1 MEEDAMRETDAC
13 REGGYPFFALM
24 SRLRYINRWQLM
36 RCSRDETLA
45 EHSLEVAMIAHVLC
59 TLANVRHG
67 HALDAD
73 RAAVIGLYHDVSEI
87 ITGDMPTPVK
97 YRNGRIRDAYHDVE
111 AQADQALLDTLPNDL
126 QAAYKGV
133 FESMVACE
141 VEPGSEDA
149 YLLRLV
155 KAADKISALVKCEEE
170 LESGSK
176 EFADAAASTRARV
189 DELAAELPEV
199 ADYMREFFPS
209 YGNTLD
215 ALLR

>member
-1 MEEDAMRETDAC
+1 
-13 REGGYPFFALM
+13 M
-24 SRLRYINRWQLM
+24 SENLK
-36 RCSRDETLA
+36 
-45 EHSLEVAMIAHVLC
+45 
-59 TLANVRHG
+59 VR
-67 HALDAD
+67 
-73 RAAVIGLYHDVSEI
+73 
-87 ITGDMPTPVK
+87 
-97 YRNGRIRDAYHDVE
+97 
-111 AQADQALLDTLPNDL
+111 
-126 QAAYKGV
+126 V

-155 KAADKISALVKCEEE
+155 MAADKISALVKCEEE

-176 EFADAAASTRARV
+176 EFADAAASTRARI